1 MSKYIY
7 MDNAATTPV
16 KEEVLKEMMP
26 YFTEKYGNPSSVY
39 SLASKSKVVVENARE
54 QVANAIGADKKE
66 IFFYCW
72 WF

>member
-26 YFTEKYGNPSSVY
+26 YFTENMVI
-39 SLASKSKVVVENARE
+39 LLVF
-54 QVANAIGADKKE
+54 IH
-66 IFFYCW
+66 
-72 WF
+72 